1 MIRLV
6 KSLAANVATLLL
18 SFVLAAGIWVVAVRE
33 ADPPDQRR
41 LDDIPV
47 QVIGR
52 PPDSAVSGI
61 PDTVEVQVEGPSSVV
76 STLTIAAFTAEVDL
90 SGVSPGITEVPVNI
104 RHSEELV
111 EIVWQSEERIA
122 VEVEPIVSRDVPVR
136 VEVRGNAARGYE
148 LGDLF
153 LEPTEILVTGVASRV
168 ETLAEARITAFLDS
182 PQQDVTLTRRP
193 VFYDR
198 QGNIVSVNNLD
209 LSADEVQVTI
219 PVNQLAGFAAKPIIV
234 DWEGDPAQ
242 GYRLLDV
249 SVEPDSVLV
258 TGPPGLLESLSRI
271 RTEPIDITGLR
282 ESVTQTVALA
292 LPAGIELD
300 EVQPVLVGIVIEPI
314 LTSHVIRKTPEIRAL
329 GEGLTV
335 TVGVEEVRVF
345 LFGPLDKL
353 DSLVED
359 DVRVTLDLFG
369 LDVGTHGVELDADVF
384 VGDVEI
390 RSVQPPEL
398 TVNIT
403 RTMTTTEELTATESL
418 TDTTSMRR
426 HAPQVGGEAGAT
438 FLLSIVTAWAA
449 ALPAA
454 VVLFRRERVV

>member
-18 SFVLAAGIWVVAVRE
+18 SFILAAGIWVVAVRE
-33 ADPPDQRR
+33 ADPVDQRR

-47 QVIGR
+47 QVIAR
-52 PPDSAVSGI
+52 PPDSSVSGI
-61 PDTVEVQVEGPSSVV
+61 PDTAEVQVEGPTSIV
-76 STLTIAAFTAEVDL
+76 STLTIADFTAEVDL
-90 SGVSPGITEVPVNI
+90 SGVSPGVTEVPVNI
-104 RHSEELV
+104 RHGEELV

-148 LGDLF
+148 LGELF
-153 LEPTEILVTGVASRV
+153 LEPSEIVVTGVASRV
-168 ETLAEARITAFLDS
+168 ESLAEARITAFLDS
-182 PQQDVTLTRRP
+182 PEQDVTLTRRP

-198 QGNIVSVNNLD
+198 QGNITSVNNLD
-209 LSADEVQVTI
+209 LSADEVEVTI

-249 SVEPDSVLV
+249 NVEPDSALV

-282 ESVTQTVALA
+282 ESVTQTVTLA

-300 EVQPVLVGIVIEPI
+300 EVQPVLVEIVIEPI

-329 GEGLTV
+329 AEGLTV
-335 TVGVEEVRVF
+335 TVGVDEVRVF

-353 DSLVED
+353 DSLVEG

-384 VGDVEI
+384 VGDVEV

-403 RTMTTTEELTATESL
+403 RTMTTTEELTATESV
-418 TDTTSMRR
+418 TETSSLQ
-426 HAPQVGGEAGAT
+426 HGLPQPGGVAGVT
-438 FLLSIVTAWAA
+438 FLMGVVAVSAA
-449 ALPAA
+449 AMPAT
-454 VVLFRRERVV
+454 VVLFRRERAV

>member
-18 SFVLAAGIWVVAVRE
+18 SLILAAGIWVVAVRD
-33 ADPPDQRR
+33 ADPVDQRQ

-47 QVIGR
+47 QVIAR
-52 PPDSAVSGI
+52 PPNSAISGI
-61 PDTVEVQVEGPSSVV
+61 PDTVEVQVEGPTSIV
-76 STLTIAAFTAEVDL
+76 STLTIADFTAEVDL
-90 SGVSPGITEVPVNI
+90 SGVSPGISEVPVNI
-104 RHSEELV
+104 RHGEDLI

-122 VEVEPIVSRDVPVR
+122 VEIEPIVSRDIPVHA
-136 VEVRGNAARGYE
+136 EVRGSAARGYE
-148 LGDLF
+148 LGELF
-153 LEPTEILVTGVASRV
+153 IDPAEIVVTGVASRV
-168 ETLAEARITAFLDS
+168 ESLAEARITAFLDS

-198 QGNIVSVNNLD
+198 QGNIVSVTNLD
-209 LSADEVQVTI
+209 VSADDVVVTV
-219 PVNQLAGFAAKPIIV
+219 PVNQQAGFAAKPIIV
-234 DWEGDPAQ
+234 DWEGEPAQ

-249 SVEPDSVLV
+249 DVEPDSVLV

-271 RTEPIDITGLR
+271 RTEPIDITGLQ

-300 EVQPVLVGIVIEPI
+300 EVQPVLVEIVIEPI
-314 LTSHVIRKTPEIRAL
+314 LTSHVVRKTPEIRAL

-369 LDVGTHGVELDADVF
+369 LDAGTHGVELDADVF
-384 VGDVEI
+384 VGDVEV

-418 TDTTSMRR
+418 TETLSIEHQIPSAAGVAGVMGSTSIF
-426 HAPQVGGEAGAT
+426 AVGAT
-438 FLLSIVTAWAA
+438 

-454 VVLFRRERVV
+454 VVLLRRERAL

>member
-18 SFVLAAGIWVVAVRE
+18 SFILAAGIWVVAVRE
-33 ADPPDQRR
+33 ADPVDQRR

-47 QVIGR
+47 QVIAR
-52 PPDSAVSGI
+52 PPDSSVGGI
-61 PDTVEVQVEGPSSVV
+61 PDTVEVQVEGPTSVV
-76 STLTIAAFTAEVDL
+76 STLTIADFTAEVDL
-90 SGVSPGITEVPVNI
+90 SGVSPGVTEVPVNV
-104 RHSEELV
+104 RHGEDLV

-122 VEVEPIVSRDVPVR
+122 VDVEPIVSRDVPVR

-148 LGDLF
+148 LGELF
-153 LEPTEILVTGVASRV
+153 LDPAEIVVTGVASRV
-168 ETLAEARITAFLDS
+168 ESLAEARITAFLDS
-182 PQQDVTLTRRP
+182 PQQDATLTRRP

-249 SVEPDSVLV
+249 NVEPDSVLV
-258 TGPPGLLESLSRI
+258 TGPPGLLESLSQI

-300 EVQPVLVGIVIEPI
+300 EVQPVLVEIVIEPI
-314 LTSHVIRKTPEIRAL
+314 LTTNVVRKTPEIRAL

-335 TVGVEEVRVF
+335 TLGLEEVRVF

-353 DSLVED
+353 DSLVDD

-369 LDVGTHGVELDADVF
+369 LEVGTHGVELDADVF
-384 VGDVEI
+384 VGDVEV

-403 RTMTTTEELTATESL
+403 RTMTTTEELTATEGLTETSSL
-418 TDTTSMRR
+418 Q
-426 HAPQVGGEAGAT
+426 HHLPQGEGVASASVLMGVVA
-438 FLLSIVTAWAA
+438 VWAA
-449 ALPAA
+449 AVPAA
-454 VVLFRRERVV
+454 VVLWRRERTL

>member
-47 QVIGR
+47 QVLGR

-76 STLTIAAFTAEVDL
+76 STLTIADFTAEVDL
-90 SGVSPGITEVPVNI
+90 SGVSPGVTEVPVNI

-136 VEVRGNAARGYE
+136 VEVRGSTARGYE

-153 LEPTEILVTGVASRV
+153 LEPAEIVVTGVASRV
-168 ETLAEARITAFLDS
+168 ESLAEARITVFLDN

-198 QGNIVSVNNLD
+198 QGNIVSVTNLD

-249 SVEPDSVLV
+249 NVEPDSVLV

-300 EVQPVLVGIVIEPI
+300 EVQPVLVEIVIEPI
-314 LTSHVIRKTPEIRAL
+314 LTSHVVRKTPEIRAL
-329 GEGLTV
+329 DEGLTV

-369 LDVGTHGVELDADVF
+369 LEVGTHSVELDADVF
-384 VGDVEI
+384 VGDVEV

-403 RTMTTTEELTATESL
+403 RTMTTTEELTATESV
-418 TDTTSMRR
+418 TETSSLR
-426 HAPQVGGEAGAT
+426 HTLPRTGGAAGVT
-438 FLLSIVTAWAA
+438 FLMGFVTVWAA
-449 ALPAA
+449 VMPAA
-454 VVLFRRERVV
+454 AVPFRRERAI

>member
-18 SFVLAAGIWVVAVRE
+18 SFVLAVGIWVVSVRE
-33 ADPPDQRR
+33 ADPVDQRR

-47 QVIGR
+47 QVISR

-61 PDTVEVQVEGPSSVV
+61 PDTIEVQVEGPTSIVSS
-76 STLTIAAFTAEVDL
+76 LTIADFTAEVDL
-90 SGVSPGITEVPVNI
+90 SGVSPGLTEVPVNL
-104 RHSEELV
+104 RHSLDLV
-111 EIVWQSEERIA
+111 EVVWQSEEQIA
-122 VEVEPIVSRDVPVR
+122 VEVEPIISRDVPVN

-148 LGDLF
+148 LGDVF
-153 LEPTEILVTGVASRV
+153 VEPAQILVTGVASRV
-168 ETLAEARITAFLDS
+168 DSLAEARITAFLDS
-182 PQQDVTLTRRP
+182 PQQDLTLTRRP

-209 LSADEVQVTI
+209 LSAEEVEVTI
-219 PVNQLAGFAAKPIIV
+219 PVNQQAGFAAKPIIV
-234 DWEGDPAQ
+234 DWIGEPAQ

-249 SVEPDSVLV
+249 NVEPDSVLV

-271 RTEPIDITGLR
+271 STEPIDINGLR

-292 LPAGIELD
+292 LPAGIQLD
-300 EVQPVLVGIVIEPI
+300 EVQPVLVEIVIEPI

-359 DVRVTLDLFG
+359 DLRVTLDLFG
-369 LDVGTHGVELDADVF
+369 LEVGTHSVELDADVF

-403 RTMTTTEELTATESL
+403 QTLTTTEELTATDNLTETSSL
-418 TDTTSMRR
+418 Q
-426 HAPQVGGEAGAT
+426 HHGPPAGSAAGMIA
-438 FLLSIVTAWAA
+438 LLGVITA
-449 ALPAA
+449 PAA
-454 VVLFRRERVV
+454 VLPATFALFRWERAL

>member
-18 SFVLAAGIWVVAVRE
+18 SFILAAGIWVVAVRE
-33 ADPPDQRR
+33 ADPVDQRR

-47 QVIGR
+47 QVIAR

-61 PDTVEVQVEGPSSVV
+61 PDTVEVQVEGPTSIV
-76 STLTIAAFTAEVDL
+76 STLTIADFTAEVDL
-90 SGVSPGITEVPVNI
+90 SGVSPGVTEVPVNI
-104 RHSEELV
+104 RHGEELV

-122 VEVEPIVSRDVPVR
+122 VQVEPIISRDVPVR

-148 LGDLF
+148 LGELF
-153 LEPTEILVTGVASRV
+153 LDPAEIVVTGVASRV
-168 ETLAEARITAFLDS
+168 ESLAEARVTAFLDS

-193 VFYDR
+193 VFNDR

-249 SVEPDSVLV
+249 NVEPDSVLV

-300 EVQPVLVGIVIEPI
+300 EVQPVLVEIVIEPI

-329 GEGLTV
+329 AEGLTV
-335 TVGVEEVRVF
+335 TVGVDEVRVF

-369 LDVGTHGVELDADVF
+369 LEVGTHGVELDADVF
-384 VGDVEI
+384 VGDVEV

-403 RTMTTTEELTATESL
+403 RTLTTTEGLTATQSVTETSSL
-418 TDTTSMRR
+418 QRGL
-426 HAPQVGGEAGAT
+426 PQAGGAAEVT
-438 FLLSIVTAWAA
+438 FLMGVLAVWAA
-449 ALPAA
+449 AMPAA
-454 VVLFRRERVV
+454 VTLLRRERAV